1 MAQEARPKGFYHWA
15 RHDIVDLK
23 AAVIYLAYYRSQRN
37 DCICCLAG
45 AFAQKKA
52 ALERRTLRR
61 VRRGPRQMSAIGWI
75 PLKSIMDGR

>member
-1 MAQEARPKGFYHWA
+1 M
-15 RHDIVDLK
+15 
-23 AAVIYLAYYRSQRN
+23 RSRCN
-37 DCICCLAG
+37 DYNCCFAG